1 MPLGEFTLFT
11 ALGAGIWS
19 AILALVGYFLAKSAG
34 DITYRELVLKG
45 AEMASKYGTY
55 LLIGVVI
62 CVAIYVGVKILLKK
76 RK

>member
-1 MPLGEFTLFT
+1 
-11 ALGAGIWS
+11 
-19 AILALVGYFLAKSAG
+19 
-34 DITYRELVLKG
+34 
-45 AEMASKYGTY
+45 MASKYGTY